1 MVARSILARAM
12 VLGTALLGLA
22 AAVAH
27 AQERS
32 VRIYNWSD
40 YIDPALLDTFTGRT
54 GIKVVYDTYDNNEI
68 LETKLLAGKTGYDL
82 VVPTGTFLARQI
94 KAGLFRELDREKLP
108 NWKNLDEEL
117 LARVA
122 RYDPGNKH
130 AFVYMWGTS
139 GIAYNVDKV
148 RKALGEVPVDSWS
161 LLFDAKYTAKL
172 KDCGIY
178 LLDSPEDVFANV
190 LRWLGEDPDS
200 KDPKVLEKAAAALKK
215 VRPHI
220 RKFHSSET
228 INAMAGGDICIA
240 MMYSGD
246 AGIARTRG
254 AEAKRKLEIDYVIP
268 NEGAL
273 LWFDMMAMPKDAP
286 HPAEAHAFMN
296 FLMEPEIIAKASDF
310 VTYPNG
316 NREGMKLV
324 SEELRA
330 DPHLFPPPEV
340 KEKLFVVT
348 PNDQKTQRVITR
360 LWTQVTKGR

>member
-1 MVARSILARAM
+1 MRKALAVVAAFASAILAGTDPARAA
-12 VLGTALLGLA
+12 G
-22 AAVAH
+22 
-27 AQERS
+27 E

-40 YIDPALLDTFTGRT
+40 YIDPAILEAFTAET

-68 LETKLLAGKTGYDL
+68 LETKLLAGKTGYDI
-82 VVPTGTFLARQI
+82 VVPTATFLARQI
-94 KAGLFRELDREKLP
+94 QAGVFRPLDKSKLP

-117 LARVA
+117 HARVA
-122 RYDPGNKH
+122 TFDPDNRH

-139 GIAYNVDKV
+139 GIAYNVEKV
-148 RKALGEVPVDSWS
+148 KKALGTDTIDSWS
-161 LLFDAKYTAKL
+161 ALFDPQYTSKL
-172 KDCGIY
+172 KNCGIY
-178 LLDSPEDVFANV
+178 MLDAPDDVFATV

-200 KDPKVLEKAAAALKK
+200 KDPKILEKAAEVLKK

-228 INAMAGGDICIA
+228 INAMAAGDICIA

-254 AEAKRKLEIDYVIP
+254 AEAKRKQEIRYVIP
-268 NEGAL
+268 KEGAL

-286 HPAEAHAFMN
+286 NPDNAHTFMN
-296 FLMEPEIIAKASDF
+296 YIMKPEVIAKASNF

-324 SEELRA
+324 
-330 DPHLFPPPEV
+330 DPEVASDPNLFPTPET
-340 KEKLFVVT
+340 KAKLFVIT
-348 PNDQKTQRVITR
+348 PHDQRSQRTLTR
-360 LWTQVTKGR
+360 LWTSVTKGR

>member
-1 MVARSILARAM
+1 MAARSMIM
-12 VLGTALLGLA
+12 GA
-22 AAVAH
+22 AALAVALGVLP
-27 AQERS
+27 AGPAPAEERT

-40 YIDPALLDTFTGRT
+40 YIEPGLLDQFTART

-68 LETKLLAGKTGYDL
+68 LETKLLAGRTGYDL

-94 KAGLFRELDREKLP
+94 QAGLFRELDRAKLP
-108 NWKNLDEEL
+108 NWSNLDEEL

-122 RYDPGNKH
+122 KYDSDNRH

-139 GIAYNVDKV
+139 GIAYNVAKV

-161 LLFDAKYTAKL
+161 LLFDPKYTAKL

-178 LLDSPEDVFANV
+178 LLDSPEDVLASV

-200 KDPKVLEKAAAALKK
+200 KDPKVLEKAAEVVRK
-215 VRPHI
+215 VRPHV

-254 AEAKRKLEIDYVIP
+254 AEAKRKQDIAYVVP
-268 NEGAL
+268 KEGAL
-273 LWFDMMAMPKDAP
+273 LWFDMMAIPKDAP
-286 HPAEAHAFMN
+286 NPEAAHAFMN
-296 FLMEPEIIAKASDF
+296 FMMEPEVIAAASNF
-310 VTYPNG
+310 VTYPSG

-324 SEELRA
+324 NAELRA

-340 KEKLFVVT
+340 KARLFVIT
-348 PNDQKTQRVITR
+348 PNDQRTQRVVTR
-360 LWTQVTKGR
+360 LWTQATKGR

>member
-1 MVARSILARAM
+1 MRTALAVVAALASALLIGAGPARAA
-12 VLGTALLGLA
+12 G
-22 AAVAH
+22 
-27 AQERS
+27 E

-40 YIDPALLDTFTGRT
+40 YIDPEILRAFTAET

-68 LETKLLAGKTGYDL
+68 LEAKLLAGKTGYDL

-94 KAGLFRELDREKLP
+94 QAGLFRELDRAKLP
-108 NWKNLDEEL
+108 NWSNLDEDL

-122 RYDPGNKH
+122 KYDPGNRH

-139 GIAYNVDKV
+139 GIAYNVAKV
-148 RKALGEVPVDSWS
+148 KKALGEVPVDSWS
-161 LLFDAKYTAKL
+161 LLFDPKYTAKL

-178 LLDSPEDVFANV
+178 LLDAPEDVFASV

-200 KDPKVLEKAAAALKK
+200 KDPKVLEKAAEALKK
-215 VRPHI
+215 VRPHV
-220 RKFHSSET
+220 RRFHSSET

-254 AEAKRKLEIDYVIP
+254 AEAKRKQEIRYVVP
-268 NEGAL
+268 KEGAL
-273 LWFDMMAMPKDAP
+273 LWFDMMAIPKDAP
-286 HPAEAHAFMN
+286 NPENAHRFMN
-296 FLMEPEIIAKASDF
+296 YIMEPAVIAKASNF

-324 SEELRA
+324 
-330 DPHLFPPPEV
+330 DPEVSSDPNLFPTAEV
-340 KEKLFVVT
+340 KEKLFVIT
-348 PNDQKTQRVITR
+348 PHDQRTQRVVTR
-360 LWTQVTKGR
+360 LWTAITKGR

>member
-1 MVARSILARAM
+1 MRMALAVVAALVSALLIGTGPARAA
-12 VLGTALLGLA
+12 G
-22 AAVAH
+22 
-27 AQERS
+27 E

-40 YIDPALLDTFTGRT
+40 YIDPEILEAFTAET

-68 LETKLLAGKTGYDL
+68 LETKLLAGKTGYDI
-82 VVPTGTFLARQI
+82 VVPTATFLARQI
-94 KAGLFRELDREKLP
+94 QAGVFQPLDKSKLP

-117 LARVA
+117 HARVA
-122 RYDPGNKH
+122 KFDPDNRH

-139 GIAYNVDKV
+139 GIAYNVAKV

-161 LLFDAKYTAKL
+161 LLFDPKYTAKL

-178 LLDSPEDVFANV
+178 LLDSPEDVLASV
-190 LRWLGEDPDS
+190 LRWQGEDPDS
-200 KDPKVLEKAAAALKK
+200 KDPKVLEKAAEALKK
-215 VRPHI
+215 VRPHV
-220 RKFHSSET
+220 RRFHSSET

-254 AEAKRKLEIDYVIP
+254 AEAERKQEIRYVVP
-268 NEGAL
+268 KEGAL

-286 HPAEAHAFMN
+286 NPENALRFMN
-296 FLMEPEIIAKASDF
+296 YIMEPAVIAKASNF

-324 SEELRA
+324 
-330 DPHLFPPPEV
+330 DPEVSSDPNLFPTAEV
-340 KEKLFVVT
+340 KARLFVIT
-348 PNDQKTQRVITR
+348 PHDQRTQRVVTR
-360 LWTQVTKGR
+360 LWTGVTKGR